1 MSNKLPDANLSFGNP
16 KDSTMAV
23 SVSNDTDS
31 QGGQFCPLEK
41 ALDELD
47 DVQFI
52 DNDWRTAKREKAEVE
67 RIIKELYAALTALP
81 RSSGQ

>member
-1 MSNKLPDANLSFGNP
+1 MKNQSPGDKLSSPHGE
-16 KDSTMAV
+16 DSA
-23 SVSNDTDS
+23 
-31 QGGQFCPLEK
+31 LEK

-52 DNDWRTAKREKAEVE
+52 DNDWRTAKREKVEVE